1 MGDKIKVRVLISF
14 RNKYSGSLHKRGD
27 LLTIS
32 RKRMEEINSAGF
44 GKLVEPVEKVGG

>member
-1 MGDKIKVRVLISF
+1 VGDKIKVRVLISF

-32 RKRMEEINSAGF
+32 EKRMEEINSVGR
-44 GKLVEPVEKVGG
+44 LVEPVKVGG

>member
-1 MGDKIKVRVLISF
+1 VGDKIKVRVLISF

-32 RKRMEEINSAGF
+32 EKRMEEINSAGL
-44 GKLVEPVEKVGG
+44 GNLVERVKVGD